1 MIERAPAN
9 PNPRK
14 LIIFL
19 DCGDTIIDES
29 TETRDEEGIVLDGR
43 VIPGA
48 DVLVKTL
55 AERGFRLAIVADG
68 AAQSFK
74 NLLIRNGLYEC
85 FETLIYS
92 ENIRATKPSPR
103 MFKAAMGA
111 MELDETDITR
121 MIMVGNN
128 LSRDAKGANAL
139 GITSVFLSWTPRY
152 PKTPADDSEIPRYT
166 IGTPLELIE
175 LAERLDANLS
185 EKGND
190 GEGRE

>member
-1 MIERAPAN
+1 MSQPESAN
-9 PNPRK
+9 QKPRN

-29 TETRDEEGIVLDGR
+29 TEVRDAEGTVISGN

-48 DVLVKTL
+48 DIMVKTL

-68 AAQSFK
+68 TAQSFK
-74 NLLIRNGLYEC
+74 NLLTLNGLYDC

-92 ENIRATKPSPR
+92 ETIKASKPSPR
-103 MFKAAMGA
+103 MFKAAVGA
-111 MELDETDITR
+111 MDLGEEDYSRI
-121 MIMVGNN
+121 IMVGNN
-128 LSRDAKGANAL
+128 LSRDVKGANQL

-152 PKTPADDSEIPRYT
+152 PKMPADDTEIPGYT

-175 LAERLDANLS
+175 LAEMLDRGIAANAS
-185 EKGND
+185 
-190 GEGRE
+190 